1 MKEESRT
8 CQISQSCRTVVRI
21 REDVMNWMPCV
32 SVMTLF
38 EVLDVDAVVVDLLG
52 VLKELHFVRTHYP
65 PCTQLNA

>member
-1 MKEESRT
+1 
-8 CQISQSCRTVVRI
+8 
-21 REDVMNWMPCV
+21 MNWMPCV

-65 PCTQLNA
+65 LCTQLNA